1 MKVKMIRMTKK
12 EMSGEK
18 SYVVKPLSGDKSYIS
33 CDKSFLMIKV
43 EYAHFTISTPV
54 DHFLFRPTL
63 AEREMFP

>member
-12 EMSGEK
+12 EMSGDK

-43 EYAHFTISTPV
+43 ESGLH
-54 DHFLFRPTL
+54 
-63 AEREMFP
+63 